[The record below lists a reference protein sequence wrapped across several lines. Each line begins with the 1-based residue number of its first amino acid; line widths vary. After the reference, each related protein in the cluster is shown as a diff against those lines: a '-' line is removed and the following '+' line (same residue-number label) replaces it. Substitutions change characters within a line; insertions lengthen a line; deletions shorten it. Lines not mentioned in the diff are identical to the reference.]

1 MIQYTYLDNANTP
14 SLYQQSYLYLN
25 PTGPTGCPSYTNSI
39 TPYSAASSVY
49 VNYKVK
55 YQTND
60 QANTLLNLY
69 VYRQRVGIDA
79 SYTYLFGDTNLGQG
93 SGVALSTNT
102 YNTNYIDTPGTTNQV
117 NYQLWMQTTG
127 QSTGT
132 PSINGAGILG
142 CTGNCLLLEELNGT
156 GVAGAGQYNLALPNT
171 WTGTNTFTKDI
182 LVSTITVG
190 VGLGNDNSN
199 TAVGFSALSSNGGG
213 NNTAVGYN
221 SLKANTTGGTCVAV
235 GYQSL
240 LRNTTGQS
248 NVGLGSSA
256 GFNITTTSFN
266 TVVGYNSYITGSYTQ
281 STSIGAFSQP
291 SASNQIVLGTS
302 TETLFIQGGLNYKV
316 GTSVT
321 STPTTLSTPL
331 SQFYTINASAATT
344 IYLPVPSSTYTG
356 AVVIFRRLVGSSTTN
371 AVTFSITG
379 TPTNMISYSAVAA
392 STSSTLA
399 SGQYSTQFICD
410 GTNWYQTMTQ

>member
-1 MIQYTYLDNANTP
+1 
-14 SLYQQSYLYLN
+14 
-25 PTGPTGCPSYTNSI
+25 
-39 TPYSAASSVY
+39 
-49 VNYKVK
+49 
-55 YQTND
+55 
-60 QANTLLNLY
+60 
-69 VYRQRVGIDA
+69 VGIDA
-79 SYTYLFGDTNLGQG
+79 SYTYFFGDTNLGQG

-132 PSINGAGILG
+132 PSINGAGIIG

-171 WTGTNTFTKDI
+171 WTGINTFTQNI
-182 LVSTITVG
+182 LVSNITVG
-190 VGLGNDNSN
+190 VGLGSNLSN
-199 TAVGFSALSSNGGG
+199 TAIGFSALSSNGGG
-213 NNTAVGYN
+213 NNTAVGCN
-221 SLKANTTGGTCVAV
+221 SLEANTTGGTCVAL

-240 LRNTTGQS
+240 FRNTSGDS

-256 GFNITTTSFN
+256 GSNITTTSYN

-316 GTSVT
+316 GTNVT
-321 STPTTLSTPL
+321 STPTTLSAPL
-331 SQFYTINASAATT
+331 SQFYKINASTATT
-344 IYLPVPSSTYTG
+344 INLPVPSSTYTG
-356 AVVIFRRLVGSSTTN
+356 AVVIFRRLVGTSTTN
-371 AVTFSITG
+371 VVTFSITG
-379 TPTNMISYSAVAA
+379 TPTNMISYNSVTATTTSTTLGVPSTTSAARKQPFV
-392 STSSTLA
+392 L
-399 SGQYSTQFICD
+399 QQRHP
-410 GTNWYQTMTQ
+410 QQ